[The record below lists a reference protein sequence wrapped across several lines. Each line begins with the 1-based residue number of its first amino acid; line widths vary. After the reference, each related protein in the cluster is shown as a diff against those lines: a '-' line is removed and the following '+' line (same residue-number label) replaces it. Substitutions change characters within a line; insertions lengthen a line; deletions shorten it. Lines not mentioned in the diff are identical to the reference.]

1 VDEQRHRV
9 DRKALRP
16 AVHFDTVNM
25 ERLQVLTTPDKEGWL
40 RAYTQE
46 GIAIWVNVEN
56 VTYIWDN

>member
-1 VDEQRHRV
+1 V